1 MAITGSGSLAI
12 SLWLF
17 VISAAFLTK
26 GKLSFFFL
34 SPPPRAR
41 VYVCARACVCFFVVA
56 RDAQELLRRIKPR
69 GVTERSCGAFA
80 RRDAHKLRLESQ
92 HHFVPL
98 FVADFPNIR
107 DGYSANVIGCLSFD
121 FGAD

>member
-12 SLWLF
+12 SLWVF
-17 VISAAFLTK
+17 VISAAFFTK

-34 SPPPRAR
+34 FPPPGAR
-41 VYVCARACVCFFVVA
+41 VSICLCVCFFVVA

-80 RRDAHKLRLESQ
+80 RRDAHKLRLKSQ

-98 FVADFPNIR
+98 FVADFPNISDAIPR
-107 DGYSANVIGCLSFD
+107 VL
-121 FGAD
+121 

>member
-12 SLWLF
+12 SLWVF

-26 GKLSFFFL
+26 GKLSFFLFIPPL
-34 SPPPRAR
+34 SRACL
-41 VYVCARACVCFFVVA
+41 YVCVCFVNA

-80 RRDAHKLRLESQ
+80 RRDAHKLRLKSQ

-98 FVADFPNIR
+98 LVADSPNIR
-107 DGYSANVIGCLSFD
+107 DAIPRTL
-121 FGAD
+121 

>member
-12 SLWLF
+12 SLWVF

-26 GKLSFFFL
+26 GKLSFFFFL
-34 SPPPRAR
+34 SSPPPRAR
-41 VYVCARACVCFFVVA
+41 VYVCVCVFFVVV

-92 HHFVPL
+92 HHFAPL
-98 FVADFPNIR
+98 FDADSPDIR
-107 DGYSANVIGCLSFD
+107 DAIPRML
-121 FGAD
+121 

>member
-12 SLWLF
+12 SLWVF

-26 GKLSFFFL
+26 GKLSFFPFFL
-34 SPPPRAR
+34 FPS
-41 VYVCARACVCFFVVA
+41 ARACIYVCVVA
-56 RDAQELLRRIKPR
+56 RDAQELLQRIKPR

-80 RRDAHKLRLESQ
+80 RRDAHKHRLKSQ

-98 FVADFPNIR
+98 LVADSPNLR
-107 DGYSANVIGCLSFD
+107 DAIPRML
-121 FGAD
+121 